1 MSEFLDYFEARQ
13 NGWANGRAVWWTLAP
28 LRYQSASLGAIVV
41 VPAEFVTALASVPR
55 APFAFW
61 LTGGRGTR
69 SAVLHD
75 FPYQFGYWLRDAD
88 GGRMYVS
95 KAEADATFLESLRVD
110 PISGAGPIA
119 ARLMYL
125 GVRVGGRGCWR
136 RDERRARLNPEWSA
150 TGGPRVEAA

>member
-1 MSEFLDYFEARQ
+1 MSAFLTPFEARQ
-13 NGWANGRAVWWTLAP
+13 TGWSAGRAVWWTLAP
-28 LRYQSASLGAIVV
+28 LRYQSAGLGATVV
-41 VPAEFVTALASVPR
+41 VPAEFVTDLASVPR

-88 GGRMYVS
+88 GGRMYVT
-95 KAEADATFLESLRVD
+95 KAEADATFHESLRAD
-110 PISGAGPIA
+110 PISGAGPLT

-125 GVRVGGRGCWR
+125 GVRMGGRGCWR
-136 RDERRARLNPEWSA
+136 KDRRRAVLNPEWHAS
-150 TGGPRVEAA
+150 GDPGAA